1 MVRVLVYMTYWER
14 LRELVL
20 FILVEWLLKGDPA
33 EAYSCLNR
41 IIKIMEPFLVLTNDI
56 TGGKVNVLQ
65 FGRF

>member
-1 MVRVLVYMTYWER
+1 MVRVLVYMTYWEK

-33 EAYSCLNR
+33 EACGCLNR
-41 IIKIMEPFLVLTNDI
+41 IIKIMELFLVLTNDI
-56 TGGKVNVLQ
+56 ARAKCHVLQ